1 MTDEKKPTKIV
12 FAPGCFDHLE
22 FESQE
27 ELDALVKQ
35 ILDMFVSGEAQVRA
49 VPIDELIEHMSDE
62 DIEQLLTDLGID
74 LDESDIGDVA
84 DMPPQDSTGKRTLH

>member
-1 MTDEKKPTKIV
+1 MTDKKTKIE

-35 ILDMFVSGEAQVRA
+35 IQDMFDSGEAQVRA

-62 DIEQLLTDLGID
+62 DIEQLLEDLGVDI
-74 LDESDIGDVA
+74 DESDIGDVT
-84 DMPPQDSTGKRTLH
+84 DISPQENNGNRTLH